1 MALICKFLNFI
12 FKIITR
18 PVFSG
23 LFYLLFVLILNDIMA
38 NKPIHKI
45 GKIEIIGLNKTK
57 NYIIEREILHPINV
71 ELDSSLANL
80 DRNRIFNL
88 GLFDNVSWRIIPLEN
103 GNATLQYFM
112 IESINKTPPLVFPGY
127 EEEKG
132 WSLNGLWI
140 INNFQGKNRTFKI
153 EGSFGGQQRIE
164 FFLSDPWMFGNH
176 ISLSTFL
183 EVNSYDHLFL
193 NRNINIKRF
202 KMNFGKWYGEKLKV
216 RFSPSLIQKFFF
228 NSIDTL
234 SYNYFSPEI
243 NLEIDTRD
251 IFWNPKNGIRIIQ
264 SIVPMLGEN
273 IFNVWNQ
280 SLSIYMS
287 SLFNTTIAM
296 NTTIQRKYGYKNDAW
311 LNYFGNSYN
320 VRGWRLPEKKSASN
334 NYRFGH
340 DYVFSSLELRKLI
353 ITDNT
358 RSGLSKGLSI
368 VAFID
373 GGFIE
378 SSLKKLNK
386 DKFMGGVGFGMRIP
400 IPVLQSLRID
410 IGWGYRNDK
419 LNKKPAFHIAIQQ
432 KF

>member
-1 MALICKFLNFI
+1 MVLTCKFLKCKLDI
-12 FKIITR
+12 LKR
-18 PVFSG
+18 PVYAGFF
-23 LFYLLFVLILNDIMA
+23 LFFTLILNDIFA
-38 NKPIHKI
+38 FELSPNVE
-45 GKIEIIGLNKTK
+45 KIEIIGLDKTK
-57 NYIIEREILHPINV
+57 SYIIEREILHPINAKI
-71 ELDSSLANL
+71 DSSQADL

-88 GLFDNVSWRIIPLEN
+88 GLFDNVSWQIIPLDN
-103 GNATLQYFM
+103 GNATLQYLM

-153 EGSFGGQQRIE
+153 EGSFGGQERVE

-176 ISLSTFL
+176 VSLSTFL
-183 EVNSYDHLFL
+183 EVNSFDHLFL
-193 NRNINIKRF
+193 KRIINIKRF

-216 RFSPSLIQKFFF
+216 RISPSLIQKYFL

-264 SIVPMLGEN
+264 SIAPMLGEN
-273 IFNVWNQ
+273 IFYVWNQ
-280 SLSIYMS
+280 SLSIYIP
-287 SLFNTTIAM
+287 SLFNTIIAM
-296 NTTIQRKYGYKNDAW
+296 NATVQRKYGYKDDQW
-311 LNYFGNSYN
+311 LNYLGNSYN
-320 VRGWRLPEKKSASN
+320 VRGWRLPEKKSNLN

-340 DYVFSSLELRKLI
+340 DYVFSSFEIRNLI
-353 ITDNT
+353 IKDDIK
-358 RSGLSKGLSI
+358 SGLSKRTSI
-368 VAFID
+368 IAFID

-378 SSLKKLNK
+378 HSLKKLNK
-386 DKFMGGVGFGMRIP
+386 DRFMGGAGFGIRIP
-400 IPVLQSLRID
+400 VPILQSLRID
-410 IGWGYRNDK
+410 IGWGYRHAK
-419 LNKKPAFHIAIQQ
+419 FIEKPVFHLAIQQ

>member
-1 MALICKFLNFI
+1 MVLTCKLLKFKFNI
-12 FKIITR
+12 FKR
-18 PVFSG
+18 PVFTG
-23 LFYLLFVLILNDIMA
+23 LFFFFSFLLNDIFA
-38 NKPIHKI
+38 SDLKAKVE
-45 GKIEIIGLNKTK
+45 KIEIIGLDKTK
-57 NYIIEREILHPINV
+57 RYIIEREIFHPIDTK
-71 ELDSSLANL
+71 LDSSLADL

-88 GLFDNVSWRIIPLEN
+88 GLFDNVFWRIMPLEN
-103 GNATLQYFM
+103 GNATLQYLM

-127 EEEKG
+127 EEERG

-153 EGSFGGQQRIE
+153 EGSFGGQQKIE
-164 FFLSDPWMFGNH
+164 IYLSDPWMFGNH

-183 EVNSYDHLFL
+183 EVNSFDHLFL

-202 KMNFGKWYGEKLKV
+202 KMNFGKWYGEKIKV
-216 RFSPSLIQKFFF
+216 RISPTIIQKYFL
-228 NSIDTL
+228 NSNDTL

-273 IFNVWNQ
+273 TFYVWNQ
-280 SLSIYMS
+280 SLSIYTP
-287 SLFNTTIAM
+287 SLLNFTIAM
-296 NTTIQRKYGYKNDAW
+296 NATIQRKYGYKNDVW

-320 VRGWRLPEKKSASN
+320 VRGWKLPEKKSASN

-340 DYVFSSLELRKLI
+340 DYIFSSLELRKLI
-353 ITDNT
+353 IKDKA
-358 RSGLSKGLSI
+358 RHGLSKGVSI
-368 VAFID
+368 AVFID

-386 DKFMGGVGFGMRIP
+386 DKFMGGVGFGIRIP
-400 IPVLQSLRID
+400 VPVLQSLRID
-410 IGWGYRNDK
+410 IGWGYRNEDF
-419 LNKKPAFHIAIQQ
+419 NKKPAFHLAIEQ